1 MKRLLPAALGVL
13 IAGLILAPRAEAQ
26 YYFGRNKVQYNT
38 FDWRVLRTTHFDIYF
53 YPEMEELAKVGAA
66 FAEEAYERL
75 EEKFNHSINRRIPL
89 IFYSNHSHFQQTNT
103 VPNLIPE
110 GVGGFFEFLKGRV
123 VIPANGSI
131 FQFKHVINHE
141 LVHVFSQSK
150 LNRVL
155 RDHKTLHASGLPLWF
170 TEGLAEYWSVGW
182 DSQAEMFL
190 RDAVLSGYLVPVS
203 QMYRINGSFLMYKE
217 GQALL
222 KFVAERFGDEK
233 ILQLFE
239 NTWKAD
245 TFSKVM
251 KLTIGLDYK
260 GLDERWI
267 YYLKKEK
274 YPLMAGRDLPS
285 MTCARVTSTGINTK
299 PAYYR
304 YNEED
309 WAVFV
314 SNRVGYSNI
323 YQVALDRKQKPE
335 VLIRGERTSKFEAFH
350 LLRSKIDVNNDRQ
363 LAFVSKSGGT
373 DAIYVYDIGDRRVTF
388 RFRNKD
394 LVTLSSPSWSPD
406 GRRIVFAAISFSGK
420 SDLYIV
426 DVQTGELQ
434 KLTNDFYDD
443 RDPAWSPDGRV
454 IAFSSDRTA
463 YGEEGFYNL
472 FLYDLPTGEI
482 RYLTFGR
489 HNDYSPAWSPDG
501 QTLAFTSDRDG
512 AFNIWLIRNRQLTS
526 TDGGKLVSAAPG
538 ELPPGSP
545 ATRKPPQ
552 PLLPYPAAVESQ
564 DLFKQVT
571 FFATGAF
578 DPEWTERG
586 SLLFTAFE
594 DFTFQ
599 IRELTDVE
607 KKFETAPLAA
617 ADSISLKGRPWRAE
631 KIAGSM
637 VAGQAR
643 YKRKFSLDVAQSQI
657 TQDPVFG
664 VSGGAQLAM
673 TDMLGNYQYYFL
685 IYNNAQTRDE
695 FLKSFNVAVSKVN
708 LSHRANLSYG
718 AYHLAGRFYDPV
730 QSIFFWRRYG
740 GFFAMSYPFSVF
752 RRIEGSV
759 NFRRSEKNRFSGPLN
774 ATLLS
779 NFVSYIKDN
788 SLWGAT
794 GPVDGERFNYTMG
807 YTVDVTGGNVSYFTL
822 IADYRRYFRISRRV
836 TFASRFTGKYNLGK
850 EAERFFM
857 GGSWDLRL
865 YPRWR
870 LWGRKLFLVS
880 NELRFPF
887 IDAFLIRFP
896 FGGMGLNSIRGA
908 AFVDMGNAWD
918 NELQRVLGSFGLGI
932 RWRVGGFLVLR
943 FDIGRR
949 FFVDDYRRPYKL
961 SSYHIQSGVFRQFFF
976 GWDF

>member
-1 MKRLLPAALGVL
+1 MRKLFAAALLLVL
-13 IAGLILAPRAEAQ
+13 GGMMFVPSAGAQ
-26 YYFGRNKVQYNT
+26 YYFGRNKVQYNN
-38 FDWRVLRTTHFDIYF
+38 FDWQVLRTTHFDIYF

-75 EEKFNHSINRRIPL
+75 EEKFEHSINRRIPL

-103 VPNLIPE
+103 IPNLIPE

-141 LVHVFSQSK
+141 LVHVFTQSK
-150 LNRVL
+150 LHRVL
-155 RDHKTLHASGLPLWF
+155 KDHKRTNVGSLPLWL

-190 RDAVLSGYLVPVS
+190 RDAVLNGYLVPVS
-203 QMYRINGSFLMYKE
+203 EMYRIYGSFLMYKE
-217 GQALL
+217 GQAVL
-222 KFVAERFGDEK
+222 KFIAENFGEEK
-233 ILQLFE
+233 ILQLFD
-239 NTWKAD
+239 NIWKED
-245 TFSKVM
+245 SFSKVM

-260 GLDERWI
+260 EFDEQWS
-267 YYLKKEK
+267 YHLKKK
-274 YPLMAGRDLPS
+274 TYPLMEGRDSPS
-285 MTCARVTSTGINTK
+285 MTCVRVTSDGINTK
-299 PAYYR
+299 PTYYR
-304 YNEED
+304 YDGRD
-309 WAVFV
+309 WTVFV

-323 YQVALDRKQKPE
+323 YQVPLDGRRKPE
-335 VLIRGERTSKFEAFH
+335 VLIKGERTSEFEAFH
-350 LLRSKIDVNNDRQ
+350 LLRSKIDANNQRQ
-363 LAFVSKSGGT
+363 LVFVSKSGET
-373 DAIYVYDIGDRRVTF
+373 DAIYVYDIGAREVTY
-388 RFRNKD
+388 RFRTKD
-394 LVTLSSPSWSPD
+394 IVTLSSPSWAPD
-406 GRRIVFAAISFSGK
+406 GRRVVFNGVSFSGK

-426 DVQTGELQ
+426 DVQSGALQ

-443 RDPAWSPDGRV
+443 RDPAWSPDGKV
-454 IAFSSDRTA
+454 IAFSSDRTV
-463 YGEEGFYNL
+463 YGSEGYYNL
-472 FLYDLPTGEI
+472 FLYDLETGDI
-482 RYLTFGR
+482 RYVTYGK

-501 QTLAFTSDRDG
+501 RTLAFSSDRDG

-526 TDGGKLVSAAPG
+526 TDGDKLVSTERG
-538 ELPPGSP
+538 ELPPGAP
-545 ATRKPPQ
+545 EMLETAR
-552 PLLPYPAAVESQ
+552 PLLPYPSALESQ
-564 DLFKQVT
+564 DILKQVT

-578 DPEWTERG
+578 DPVWTERG

-594 DFTFQ
+594 NFSFQ
-599 IRELTDVE
+599 IRELTGVE
-607 KKFETAPLAA
+607 EKFETAPLVS
-617 ADSISLKGRPWRAE
+617 ADSIAVKSEPWKVESIVGNMA
-631 KIAGSM
+631 AS
-637 VAGQAR
+637 QAR
-643 YKRKFSLDVAQSQI
+643 YERKFSLDVAQSQI
-657 TQDPVFG
+657 TQDPIFG

-685 IYNNAQTRDE
+685 IYNNAQTRGE

-708 LSHRANLSYG
+708 LSRRANLSYG
-718 AYHLAGRFYDPV
+718 LYHLAGRFYDPV
-730 QSIFFWRRYG
+730 QSIFYWRRYG

-752 RRIEGSV
+752 RRMEGSI
-759 NFRRSEKNRFSGPLN
+759 NFRRSEKDRFTGPLH

-779 NFVSYIKDN
+779 NFISYVKDN
-788 SLWGAT
+788 SLWGAS
-794 GPVDGERFNYTMG
+794 GPIDGERFNYTFG
-807 YTVDVTGGNVSYFTL
+807 YTADVTGGKVSYFTL
-822 IADYRRYFRISRRV
+822 IADYRRYFRLSRRI
-836 TFASRFTGKYNLGK
+836 TFATRVTAKYNLGK

-896 FGGMGLNSIRGA
+896 FGGMGFNAIRGA
-908 AFVDMGNAWD
+908 AFVDLGNAWD
-918 NELQRVLGSFGLGI
+918 SDLQRVLGSFGLGI

-949 FFVDDYRRPYKL
+949 FYIDDYRRPYNPSNFHLK
-961 SSYHIQSGVFRQFFF
+961 SGVYRQFFF